1 MKLFGKRSRNPGSS
15 DADLVMASLAGDR
28 DAFGTIVLRYQ
39 GLLCSLA
46 YSSVGDLSQSEDIAQ
61 EAFVEAWK
69 RLDTLR
75 EPARLKSW
83 LCGILRFKVSRF
95 RRKEAR
101 QPVKNAEELD
111 ERQGHGEER
120 ARTEDMAI
128 RDEEQALLWQAI
140 RRVPENYREPLILYY
155 REDQSIR
162 SVAASLDLSEEAV
175 KQRLSRGRKLLQAE
189 MMEYVEDAL
198 SRSKPGASFAAGVLV
213 AISAIPAPAKAA
225 TLGTAAVKAGSWFKW
240 ANILTFL
247 AAFSGAISTFFGL
260 RASLDQS
267 RTSRERHRAFRTVA
281 ILFFSPL
288 VYVAIVFGMRQLAL
302 GASAHVTNL
311 AIASQVVALGF
322 VALYPILVVRTL
334 KGLGTLRAQE
344 RVLRPEAF
352 QDPADLVD
360 SAAREYKSRYG
371 LAGVPLVHFR
381 FGMPE
386 QDEPPVFGWVAG
398 GDRAYGLLF
407 AWGGIAIAPISVGI
421 VSVGLLSVGT
431 VGLGLL
437 GLGAVGIGVIGFGAA
452 AIAWKAYASLS
463 ALGWHSAFSN
473 GFAIARDG
481 AIGPLAMANQVNNDQ
496 AAEIVNMVA
505 LDHSYLWVL
514 GAIAVLVIVPAVWH
528 SQQVRQRMGR
538 RTRGN

>member
-1 MKLFGKRSRNPGSS
+1 
-15 DADLVMASLAGDR
+15 MASLAGDR
-28 DAFGTIVLRYQ
+28 QAFGKIVLRYQ

-83 LCGILRFKVSRF
+83 LCGILRFKVSHF
-95 RRKEAR
+95 RRREAR
-101 QPVKNAEELD
+101 QPVRNAEELD
-111 ERQGHGEER
+111 ERRGHGADR

-128 RDEEQALLWQAI
+128 RDEQQALLWQAI
-140 RRVPENYREPLILYY
+140 GNVPENYREPLILFY
-155 REDQSIR
+155 REDR
-162 SVAASLDLSEEAV
+162 SVKDVAAMLDLSEDTV

-189 MMEYVEDAL
+189 MIGYVEDAL

-240 ANILTFL
+240 ANIVTFA
-247 AAFSGAISTFFGL
+247 AAFSGAVSAFFGL

-267 RTSRERHRAFRTVA
+267 RTRRERQRVFRTVA
-281 ILFFSPL
+281 ILFLSPL
-288 VYVAIVFGMRQLAL
+288 AVVAILFAMRHLAL
-302 GASAHVTNL
+302 AASDNATGFLV
-311 AIASQVVALGF
+311 ASQVLSLGF
-322 VALYPILVVRTL
+322 VAVYSFLVVRTL
-334 KGLGTLRAQE
+334 RGLGTLRAQE
-344 RVLRPEAF
+344 RELRPEAF
-352 QDPADLVD
+352 QGPADQVD
-360 SAAREYKSRYG
+360 FAAREFKSRYSF
-371 LAGVPLVHFR
+371 AGVPLAHFR

-386 QDEPPVFGWVAG
+386 QGEAPVFGWVAG

-407 AWGGIAIAPISVGI
+407 AWGGIAIAPVSVGI
-421 VSVGLLSVGT
+421 VSVGLLSIGT
-431 VGLGLL
+431 VGLGLF
-437 GLGAVGIGVIGFGAA
+437 GLGAVGIGIIGFGAA

-463 ALGWHSAFSN
+463 ALGWQSAFSN

-481 AIGPLAMANQVNNDQ
+481 AIGPLAMADQVNNDR
-496 AAEIVNMVA
+496 AAEIVNLVA
-505 LDHSYLWVL
+505 LGQSYLWVL

-528 SQQVRQRMGR
+528 SKQVRWRMG
-538 RTRGN
+538 GKCDID